1 MKGTLV
7 KNRHVLLQERG
18 LVGEEGGE
26 GCYQHSFPLIRWSV
40 LQRGSPE
47 GTLPRLERILHLNN
61 LCTSSFWL
69 SRRAESRSSVSVPL
83 MRFPVRLEKT
93 LNHRNHHH
101 DR

>member
-47 GTLPRLERILHLNN
+47 GTLLRSERILHLNN

-69 SRRAESRSSVSVPL
+69 SGRAESRSSVSVP
-83 MRFPVRLEKT
+83 PESH
-93 LNHRNHHH
+93 LNL
-101 DR
+101 DALSSQTGDEAQSL